1 MSESDRILDQFKQG
15 EIITFEDKH
24 ILEYKDDEDDCDQLN
39 AKIHLNKINLGSENN
54 RKNDD
59 FRENKSKDK
68 FKFKRTKIK
77 VIKKNLRKE
86 TNFEFAND
94 EEKNSSSSVNNNDID
109 NDTELTN
116 FNTNFLTNSNS
127 IFDDTDIFYNR
138 LKIQKKRKTLEN
150 TKNEFEFQ
158 YNNKLNS
165 TNEENINNSES
176 SIYLSLET
184 EFCRK
189 IDNSSIND
197 QINDSISNNAITKT
211 EIETLYSNSLNE
223 DNLNELQNTVL
234 KQENSNDNN
243 RQKTSKNTEETRV
256 SDEKTQNNLNN
267 NILYEE
273 PLDFGISST
282 LELLKKRGNISS
294 SNKKDPITSNNN
306 EFDQKNEKY
315 STDSV
320 LNSESDFQVSILHT
334 DDNGNILNPK
344 EAFKRLCWKF
354 HGQKVN
360 KNKIEKM
367 LRNHLRNK
375 T

>member
-1 MSESDRILDQFKQG
+1 MSESDRIPDQFKQG
-15 EIITFEDKH
+15 KIITFEDKH

-59 FRENKSKDK
+59 FRENKSQDQ

-86 TNFEFAND
+86 TNFELAND

-109 NDTELTN
+109 NNTELTN

-189 IDNSSIND
+189 IDNSSTND

-211 EIETLYSNSLNE
+211 EIESLYSNSLNK

-234 KQENSNDNN
+234 KQESSNDNN

-306 EFDQKNEKY
+306 EFGQKNENY
-315 STDSV
+315 STDSA

>member
-1 MSESDRILDQFKQG
+1 MSESDRMPDQFKQG
-15 EIITFEDKH
+15 KIITFEDKH

-59 FRENKSKDK
+59 FRENKSQDK

-86 TNFEFAND
+86 TNFELAND

-109 NDTELTN
+109 NNTELTN

-189 IDNSSIND
+189 IDNSSTND

-211 EIETLYSNSLNE
+211 EIESLYSNSLNK

-234 KQENSNDNN
+234 KQESSNDNN

-306 EFDQKNEKY
+306 EFGQKNENY
-315 STDSV
+315 STDSA